1 MNLIIDAVSG
11 IIVDPRTISLITI
24 KNWECIDQDEIEEN
38 AEEEKR
44 IRQLKL
50 KHLMAPMYDEYGYN
64 LIFYGMVTLYS
75 ILIKRKTV
83 SKSSRKVLNLISVC

>member
-38 AEEEKR
+38 AEEGHRLEALAQKR
-44 IRQLKL
+44 LEHRGGIW
-50 KHLMAPMYDEYGYN
+50 A
-64 LIFYGMVTLYS
+64 
-75 ILIKRKTV
+75 
-83 SKSSRKVLNLISVC
+83 